1 MNPRFVFP
9 RIRLFL
15 LVAITLLSP
24 RLFAQATASGN
35 IQGTVVDQSQAVVAN
50 AEVVLTNLA
59 NGSTRTTTTNDSG
72 IYRFELLSAG
82 NYIAKINAK
91 GFSTVEVK
99 LELLVGQT
107 ASGNATLTPGS
118 TSQTVQVSAENPIV
132 DLNKTSVS
140 TEITPAEVEDLPMV
154 GRDVANLAYLA
165 PGVKAADSYD
175 PTKNRYAILSVNGA
189 GGRNVNVTVNG
200 VDNKD
205 NTVGGPVMQL
215 PLEAV
220 QEFKISTQRFSAE
233 NGRSEGAAI
242 NLITKSGTNNYHG
255 SLFGYFRSTGLDTD
269 EQDPDGLGGTIPAH
283 PGYSRQ
289 QFGGSVGGPFI
300 KDRLFGF
307 FAWERERESQGLVE
321 SGASYAELVL
331 AQSAGLAA
339 EPAAV
344 IPRPFY
350 ETRYNGR
357 MDWTVNDRNSAYISY
372 TSQANNSENDQS
384 NGTGDLTNG
393 NFTDNHL
400 QLVGFTLNTLISNTL
415 VNQFTSGFQYW
426 NNLIASNISA
436 PLVVFPT
443 ASFGTNTNVPQQS
456 FQRKWQFKDDLSKTI
471 GKHTLKGGIDYI
483 WNPVEGGFFE
493 FSSTLEVDF
502 AVNPSVILSDP
513 ATYPQGFAT
522 PGLVTGMT
530 QANGDPYFLV
540 ATKQLGLYIQ
550 DDYRV
555 TPRLLLNLGLRWD
568 KDFNMIGGSDIANSR
583 TYQEL
588 VALNSPISNPYVSSI
603 AHDDNLDF
611 SPRVGFAYDLTG
623 TGKQVVRGGFG
634 MYYGNIFQN
643 IPLFMEQMANP
654 TIFQTALSLTSPTDI
669 VPGPNVPLGQWQY
682 GVSPYPTIPPP
693 SGELA
698 PNSVGRLMDPHY
710 RNPITEEFN
719 LGYTWAIN
727 NNTAVEAEYT
737 HVLGIHENKT
747 MNIDQRVPLNGVCCT
762 APLAAPIAEAGLT
775 PLASVRNEEAIGR
788 SHYNGINFVYRQRMN
803 NKFQLDANY
812 TLAWAYSY
820 GAGGTSFRNYPRL
833 STNPFASYEY
843 GPNPNDERSH
853 VTFSGIGYLPWG
865 MQVAPILQF
874 GSARPYPLTNS
885 SNTLNTGGGT
895 ANAVVVPTSNPTDWF
910 AYASSNTDAQNCFYG
925 LGQPSTC
932 TISKFD
938 PLRGD
943 PFFELDLR
951 LSKNFRF
958 GERMNLEIIGQAF
971 NLTNR
976 ANYGNDFGNNISSPE
991 TFAHPAGFINP
1002 SSTTIPRSL
1011 WGEFGARFTF

>member
-976 ANYGNDFGNNISSPE
+976 ANYGNDFGNNISSLE

>member
-1 MNPRFVFP
+1 MDWFVRFVTKRREPPTPRSNPGCFEQQPHFVFLRPTMNPRFVSP

-35 IQGTVVDQSQAVVAN
+35 IQGTVVDQSQAVVAG

-289 QFGGSVGGPFI
+289 QFGGAVGGPFI
-300 KDRLFGF
+300 KDKLFGF

-357 MDWTVNDRNSAYISY
+357 MDWTINDRNSAYISY

-588 VALNSPISNPYVSSI
+588 VALNS
-603 AHDDNLDF
+603 
-611 SPRVGFAYDLTG
+611 
-623 TGKQVVRGGFG
+623 
-634 MYYGNIFQN
+634 
-643 IPLFMEQMANP
+643 
-654 TIFQTALSLTSPTDI
+654 
-669 VPGPNVPLGQWQY
+669 
-682 GVSPYPTIPPP
+682 
-693 SGELA
+693 
-698 PNSVGRLMDPHY
+698 
-710 RNPITEEFN
+710 
-719 LGYTWAIN
+719 
-727 NNTAVEAEYT
+727 
-737 HVLGIHENKT
+737 
-747 MNIDQRVPLNGVCCT
+747 
-762 APLAAPIAEAGLT
+762 
-775 PLASVRNEEAIGR
+775 
-788 SHYNGINFVYRQRMN
+788 
-803 NKFQLDANY
+803 
-812 TLAWAYSY
+812 
-820 GAGGTSFRNYPRL
+820 
-833 STNPFASYEY
+833 
-843 GPNPNDERSH
+843 
-853 VTFSGIGYLPWG
+853 
-865 MQVAPILQF
+865 
-874 GSARPYPLTNS
+874 
-885 SNTLNTGGGT
+885 
-895 ANAVVVPTSNPTDWF
+895 
-910 AYASSNTDAQNCFYG
+910 
-925 LGQPSTC
+925 
-932 TISKFD
+932 
-938 PLRGD
+938 
-943 PFFELDLR
+943 
-951 LSKNFRF
+951 
-958 GERMNLEIIGQAF
+958 
-971 NLTNR
+971 
-976 ANYGNDFGNNISSPE
+976 
-991 TFAHPAGFINP
+991 
-1002 SSTTIPRSL
+1002 
-1011 WGEFGARFTF
+1011 